1 MVLSH
6 QLKPVLFHR
15 KIMVMN
21 RLGAPSSSTGSFSC
35 ASTRVAS
42 DITTDSL
49 LGVPSRVYVRWVEV
63 EGGRGGERD
72 PSVGGLLFPLFS
84 AASGPAGLTSSS

>member
-6 QLKPVLFHR
+6 QLKPVLFHS

-21 RLGAPSSSTGSFSC
+21 RLGAPSSTGSFSC

-49 LGVPSRVYVRWVEV
+49 FGVPSRVYVRWVEV

-84 AASGPAGLTSSS
+84 AASVPAGLTPAS